1 MRIDRIKFID
11 FHSDKSYNIIMK
23 KKFIAVIFLL
33 ALLII
38 YGCKSSSDVVEPI
51 TPTENIPT
59 DVTED
64 ITEPDPIVTT
74 TTTTTTTTTIQLVID
89 ERLKWS
95 ANDKNQHSLERNIRN
110 LFITI
115 EEKIA
120 HKDFEGWY
128 GAISDS
134 YRIFL
139 NDKINLQKMSQ
150 KSPYLHNKGII
161 LQTPQD
167 YFFHVVIPAREGY
180 KLEYRGYKK
189 IDNNNIRVINGIPGY
204 KDDYSYNFIYQN
216 GSWHLDK

>member
-1 MRIDRIKFID
+1 MPKFLKKILD
-11 FHSDKSYNIIMK
+11 FHGNISYNIIMNK
-23 KKFIAVIFLL
+23 KRFAVIYLL
-33 ALLII
+33 AFLIMN
-38 YGCKSSSDVVEPI
+38 GCKTGGDVVGEQ
-51 TPTENIPT
+51 NIPQDIRT
-59 DVTED
+59 ESVADETADTVTS
-64 ITEPDPIVTT
+64 
-74 TTTTTTTTTIQLVID
+74 TTTTTTTTTIALVID

-95 ANDKNQHSLERNIRN
+95 ANDKNQHSLEKNIRN

-115 EEKIA
+115 EEKIS
-120 HKDFEGWY
+120 HKDFDGWY

-134 YRIFL
+134 YRSYL
-139 NDKINLQKMSQ
+139 NDKVNLQKMSQ

-167 YFFHVVIPAREGY
+167 FFNYVVIPAREGY

-216 GSWHLDK
+216 GSWHLDR

>member
-1 MRIDRIKFID
+1 
-11 FHSDKSYNIIMK
+11 MK

-51 TPTENIPT
+51 TPPENIPT

-64 ITEPDPIVTT
+64 ITEPEPIVTT
-74 TTTTTTTTTIQLVID
+74 TTTTTTIQLKID
-89 ERLKWS
+89 DRLKWS
-95 ANDKNQHSLERNIRN
+95 ASEKVSTQTLERNIRN

-120 HKDFEGWY
+120 HKDFDGWY

-134 YRIFL
+134 YRTFL

-161 LQTPQD
+161 LQTPQE
-167 YFFHVVIPAREGY
+167 YFIHVVIPAREGY

-216 GSWHLDK
+216 GSWHLDR

>member
-1 MRIDRIKFID
+1 
-11 FHSDKSYNIIMK
+11 MK

-51 TPTENIPT
+51 TPPENIPT

-64 ITEPDPIVTT
+64 ITEPEPIVTT
-74 TTTTTTTTTIQLVID
+74 TTTTTTIQLKID
-89 ERLKWS
+89 DRLKWS
-95 ANDKNQHSLERNIRN
+95 ASEKVSTQTLERNIRN

-120 HKDFEGWY
+120 HKDFDGWY

-134 YRIFL
+134 YRTFL
-139 NDKINLQKMSQ
+139 NDKVNLQKMSQ

-167 YFFHVVIPAREGY
+167 YFIHVVIPAREGN

-189 IDNNNIRVINGIPGY
+189 IDNNNIRVLNGIPGFS
-204 KDDYSYNFIYQN
+204 DNYSYNFIYQN
-216 GSWHLDK
+216 GSWHLDR